1 MGKQIKLLSIFPIIL
16 IFSLFIGMMSNLFD
30 LHNPST
36 SALVILLS
44 TSIILI
50 YYFYRNRLQLSQRL
64 LKKWLVVDL
73 SLIFIIQLLVL
84 HFLPASVFHDPFRVL
99 SQAELISHHQYNW
112 STSTYFWRYPN
123 NVSLV
128 FLLAKWLQLTTVL
141 NLTTNT
147 SLHLLSIIFLDSFIG
162 LTLLIAIKRA
172 AHSMFSLLLMLF
184 FLISPFAYTYY
195 LQVFYSDLPILLFL
209 LITFI
214 ILERWSRLT
223 PYQKII
229 AGLILFIMM
238 FIGQLIKP
246 NLIVIV
252 VAIGIFGLALLLASQ
267 KAARIIIIPLTIM
280 IIGIGAAF
288 PAARTIQ
295 SDIHYSQK
303 SQYTMPTLNWI
314 WMSYNPHHKGTYVSS
329 DVQRMNRLP
338 NKTARSNYL
347 KTALIKR
354 LRKLGPIGIVA
365 RWFSKLWILLNVG
378 NIQTSYTAGLIE
390 VPAWYR
396 SWQEPAS
403 LIGAIIMRTAFTLLY
418 LNGIFACV
426 TLLKKSFRQQPSI
439 PILATIVSVG
449 YVAFHVLVW
458 ETESRYGQVLLPLL
472 LFICISETPQIQ
484 ISAVHSLQFRRWQ
497 RLCLSSLLAVCIGAV
512 GFVVIN
518 YHSILS
524 PHAPIIATQ
533 SSELSMQYH
542 TRLQT
547 INKGT
552 TVSQKIRLTQP
563 ASNIALFMPAAK
575 SFNARLVNS
584 QNGRR
589 YSFISSNHRFRVNRP
604 LSAGTYT
611 IIVTS
616 RQNHNSN
623 LEITQTINYHLAP
636 YPLKVNNQIKQH
648 SSFIYVVKGIK
659 S

>member
-1 MGKQIKLLSIFPIIL
+1 MGKQIKLLSIFSIIL

-99 SQAELISHHQYNW
+99 SQAELISHHQCNW

-128 FLLAKWLQLTTVL
+128 FLLAKWLQLTNVL

-162 LTLLIAIKRA
+162 LTLLIAIKKA

-223 PYQKII
+223 HYQKII

-267 KAARIIIIPLTIM
+267 KASRIIIIPLTIM

-484 ISAVHSLQFRRWQ
+484 LPVVHSLQFRRWQ
-497 RLCLSSLLAVCIGAV
+497 RLCLSSLLAVCVGAI

-584 QNGRR
+584 QTGRR
-589 YSFISSNHRFRVNRP
+589 YSFISSNHRFRVNRS